1 VKEPQKPLPEP
12 FTRAKMLVETEEK
25 RHEHRLRAIA
35 ERFELMLSRLD
46 EMQRANDE
54 HYVARLRII
63 EEAQS
68 GALKA
73 QKSAPPPRPASF
85 TDMPAPAWASRGTAK
100 PKKKR

>member
-1 VKEPQKPLPEP
+1 MGFVALSFIVGFVGAVIWHRARKLPDWRMVVCRGHGGGAIEEREGGAVKEPQKPLPEP

-54 HYVARLRII
+54 
-63 EEAQS
+63 
-68 GALKA
+68 
-73 QKSAPPPRPASF
+73 
-85 TDMPAPAWASRGTAK
+85 
-100 PKKKR
+100 